1 MNKIFEDWNEY
12 DEEIYPIEKINMDI
26 LFPYEKN
33 PFHIN
38 KDRDL
43 ELLAEDI
50 KEHGLLHPIVVRILG
65 FGGSYEILSGH
76 RRIEALK
83 ILGISEVEARVCKLT
98 DTEALKVVINSNFFQ
113 REKILPSE
121 RGKVYMLRNEAL
133 KKERYGSQS
142 HDGTEWENDIQDI
155 LAQEFNQSTSSIFR
169 YMRLNYLIDDILEL
183 VDNSQIKL
191 TAAVDLSYL
200 SKETQALIYQ
210 YYFVEKR
217 DVLDSKKMKAIKS
230 KDNITREFLERLM
243 REAIQEKSEKPFQ
256 SVIKKYSGYFKNEKE
271 FVDKIEELL
280 EAYIGQNNGE
290 TDT

>member
-65 FGGSYEILSGH
+65 FGGRYEILSGH
-76 RRIEALK
+76 RRVEALK
-83 ILGISEVEARVCKLT
+83 ILGISEVEARVFKLT
-98 DTEALKVVINSNFFQ
+98 DIEALKVVINSNFFQ

-121 RGKVYMLRNEAL
+121 RGKAYMLRNESL
-133 KKERYGSQS
+133 KKERYGGES
-142 HDGTEWENDIQDI
+142 HCGTQEEKDIQDI

-169 YMRLNYLIDDILEL
+169 YIRLNYLIDDILEL

-191 TAAVDLSYL
+191 TTAVDLSYL
-200 SKETQALIYQ
+200 SKEVQALVYQ

-243 REAIQEKSEKPFQ
+243 REAIQEKPEKTVK

-280 EAYIGQNNGE
+280 EAYIGQNNSE

>member
-12 DEEIYPIEKINMDI
+12 NEENYPIEKININI

-50 KEHGLLHPIVVRILG
+50 KAHGLLHPIVVRVLG
-65 FGGSYEILSGH
+65 FGGRYEILSGH

-83 ILGISEVEARVCKLT
+83 TLGISEVEARVYKLT
-98 DTEALKVVINSNFFQ
+98 DIEALKVVINSNFFQ

-121 RGKVYMLRNEAL
+121 RGKAYMLRNESL
-133 KKERYGSQS
+133 KKERYGSVS
-142 HDGTEWENDIQDI
+142 HCGTQEEKDTQDI

-169 YMRLNYLIDDILEL
+169 YIRLNYLIDDILAL

-191 TAAVDLSYL
+191 ITAVDLSYL

-217 DVLDSKKMKAIKS
+217 DVLDSKKMKAIKTG
-230 KDNITREFLERLM
+230 DNVTRQFLEGLM
-243 REAIQEKSEKPFQ
+243 REAIQEKSEKPLKA
-256 SVIKKYSGYFKNEKE
+256 VIKKYSGYFKNEQE
-271 FVDKIEELL
+271 FVNKIDELL
-280 EAYIGQNNGE
+280 TIYLGQNNDK

>member
-12 DEEIYPIEKINMDI
+12 NEENYPIEKINIDI

-50 KEHGLLHPIVVRILG
+50 KEHGLLHPIVVRVLG
-65 FGGSYEILSGH
+65 FGGRYEILSGH

-83 ILGISEVEARVCKLT
+83 TLGISEVEARVYKLT
-98 DTEALKVVINSNFFQ
+98 DIEALKVVINSNFFQ

-121 RGKVYMLRNEAL
+121 RGKAYMLRNESL
-133 KKERYGSQS
+133 KKERYGSVS
-142 HDGTEWENDIQDI
+142 HCGTQEEKDTQDI

-169 YMRLNYLIDDILEL
+169 YIRLNYLIDDILAL

-191 TAAVDLSYL
+191 TTAVDLSYL

-217 DVLDSKKMKAIKS
+217 DVLDSKKMKAIKTG
-230 KDNITREFLERLM
+230 DNVTRQFLEGLM
-243 REAIQEKSEKPFQ
+243 REAIQEKSEKPLKA
-256 SVIKKYSGYFKNEKE
+256 VIKKYSGYFKNEQE
-271 FVDKIEELL
+271 FVNKIDELL
-280 EAYIGQNNGE
+280 TIYLGQNNDE